1 LSLAPCRLLAFAG
14 CFIHASPT
22 FALHIYATLMQQK
35 GVFAVEP
42 TLDFLPFYLTIQS
55 STNSLFTSCYFK
67 LPPSVFRLPS
77 NILEKIWPN

>member
-42 TLDFLPFYLTIQS
+42 HFNLQQLYVKKRCFS
-55 STNSLFTSCYFK
+55 SF
-67 LPPSVFRLPS
+67 VFMQ
-77 NILEKIWPN
+77 